1 MQCPLCDNLQIQA
14 YYSDNTRDYW
24 QCAGCRL
31 VFVPKAFQLS
41 EAQEKAEYD
50 LHRNHP
56 GDPGYRKF
64 LSRLYLPMLEKQ
76 PPPAEGLDF
85 GCGPG
90 PALSHMFVE
99 AGYTM
104 QVYDKFYANNPG
116 VLTRQYDFIT
126 CTEVVEHLSAP
137 GKTLHSLF
145 ALIRPGG
152 WLGIMT
158 KLVKDIFRSFCYII
172 VFFYTIFPIYLK
184 STVLLFTN
192 KLSIFQAKLLLIKSV
207 LATAARSSWHVRE
220 QLVHQAVHVRFD
232 ITVKQI
238 GSHQPNAT
246 INVVTNTTRT
256 DYPIIIIRCCYAS
269 YGKSVTFMAIR

>member
-158 KLVKDIFRSFCYII
+158 KLVIDKTAFAHWHYKNDLTHIG
-172 VFFYTIFPIYLK
+172 FFSRDTFEWLANRWGCHIEFFGNDV
-184 STVLLFTN
+184 VLLQ
-192 KLSIFQAKLLLIKSV
+192 K
-207 LATAARSSWHVRE
+207 RS
-220 QLVHQAVHVRFD
+220 
-232 ITVKQI
+232 
-238 GSHQPNAT
+238 
-246 INVVTNTTRT
+246 
-256 DYPIIIIRCCYAS
+256 
-269 YGKSVTFMAIR
+269 